1 LILRFVHDDLA
12 RVVEAYPETEE
23 DRVWASRLR
32 GPVRFNRHRG
42 AVVIPEFASGI
53 LRGAPGGRPI
63 LDNLQTPREPS
74 DPLALLECPFFTRLY
89 PFQQEAVN
97 RMVDPGGFGLWLDC
111 GLGKG
116 LEPSTPIITPK
127 GSIPI
132 GQLRRGDLVLGSD
145 GKPYPVTGVFPQ
157 PDQPRFRVSFSDG
170 CSILCDDPHLWIVKN
185 YNDKARN
192 KPWRVM
198 ATKDLRR
205 TDLHYGKHGQSR
217 TWHIPMTQPVQFPE
231 QDLLIPPYVLGVL
244 LGDGSLTQ
252 AGVNWS
258 KPDPEIAQEVAME
271 MSGCTVTR
279 REGPTCPIWTLKG
292 SSINRVLKKWGLKV
306 HSHAR
311 FIPPGYLQGSPGQ
324 RLSLLQGLLDTDGSS
339 SAGTIEYCSTSQPL
353 AQAVVYLTQ
362 SMGGTATIS
371 CKEQPTYTRQR
382 EKRLGRRAWRVF
394 LSLPPEI
401 EPFRLPR
408 KRESYKRPSRGVG
421 RWIDS
426 ITPEGF
432 GPTVC
437 ISVASPDSS
446 FLAGEFVVTH
456 NSPTIMAA
464 YSILRKRGDARG
476 MIVLGPNVAAQI
488 WTGEGSLLHQWTGE
502 TGHEIKTGDKRYPPQ
517 EGVVFCSHSKVFRR
531 PYQTWVEERIRTGK
545 WILVIDEAQ
554 MISGEVSKR
563 FSAIRS
569 WAHFAP
575 WRWLASGTPVSNYP
589 DSFRGLYSIIT
600 RASFDPDAYLRW
612 FKRPDGKYVETH
624 LEDFGKILK
633 RDSLRVTK
641 TEAAPWLPPR
651 TNQVLTVE
659 LKGRQRALY
668 DEFVKAGRTMLQNA
682 EKEWAIHARSMFS
695 KLARMT
701 GLATHPGMLGDV
713 CPDGD
718 IAKLETVKDLLNAAG
733 DQKVVIWSWHPW
745 VLDWL
750 QERLP
755 CRSVKY
761 HGQVAENAKRE
772 AVRAFNEDPKV
783 RVFLGNPSA
792 AGTALS
798 LGAGSV
804 AIYWDMGWRWVDY
817 FQAGERIDRITRTM
831 PVTQYVILG
840 KGTIEEYMWEKVQLK
855 IDLQALM
862 FGTSGQEFTTRHWTP
877 SEAWRVLNM
886 WGK

>member
-1 LILRFVHDDLA
+1 MRFAHDRLA
-12 RVVEAYPETEE
+12 RVLEVFPETEE
-23 DRVWASRLR
+23 DRKRLVKIG
-32 GPVRFNRHRG
+32 GPVRYNRHSK
-42 AVVIPEFASGI
+42 ALIVPEFAAYS
-53 LRGAPGGRPI
+53 LERLPEAKPI
-63 LDNLQTPREPS
+63 LDSLQTEPAAE
-74 DPLALLECPFFTRLY
+74 DPLALLDCPFVDRLY
-89 PFQQEAVN
+89 PFQRKAAH
-97 RMVDPGGFGLWLDC
+97 RMIDPGGFGLWLDC

-127 GSIPI
+127 GSTPI
-132 GQLRRGDLVLGSD
+132 GKLCRGDLVLGRD

-198 ATKDLRR
+198 ATQDLRR

-231 QDLLIPPYVLGVL
+231 QDLPIPPYVLGVL

-271 MSGCTVTR
+271 MPGCTVTR
-279 REGPTCPIWTLKG
+279 REGSTCPIWTLKG
-292 SSINRVLKKWGLKV
+292 SSISRVLKKWGLEV

-339 SAGTIEYCSTSQPL
+339 SVGTIEYCSTSQPL

-362 SMGGTATIS
+362 SMGGTASIS
-371 CKEQPTYTRQR
+371 CKEQPTYTHQG
-382 EKRLGRRAWRVF
+382 EKKLGRRAWRVF

-464 YSILRKRGDARG
+464 YTALKAAGRVRG
-476 MIVLGPNVAAQI
+476 MIVLGPNVASQI
-488 WTGEGSLLHQWTGE
+488 WTGEGSLLHEWTGE
-502 TGHEIKTGDKRYPPQ
+502 KGWEIKTGDRRYPPS
-517 EGVVFCSHSKVFRR
+517 EGVIFCSHSKTFRK
-531 PYQTWVEERIRTGK
+531 PYQTWVEERIRSGL
-545 WILVIDEAQ
+545 WILCIDEAQ
-554 MISGEVSKR
+554 MIAGEMSRR
-563 FSAIRS
+563 FEVIRV
-569 WAHFAP
+569 WAQFAP

-589 DSFRGLYSIIT
+589 DSFRGLYSIMT
-600 RASFDPDAYLRW
+600 RANFDPHAFQRW
-612 FKRPDGKYVETH
+612 FKPSAAGGYVEKR
-624 LEDFGKILK
+624 LQDFGRILR

-641 TEAAPWLPPR
+641 SEAAPWLPPR
-651 TNQVLTVE
+651 TNQVLTVA
-659 LKGRQRALY
+659 LKGRQKDLY
-668 DEFVKAGRTMLQNA
+668 AEFVQQGRVMLQSA
-682 EKEWAIHARSMFS
+682 EKEWSLKARGAFS
-695 KLARMT
+695 ELSRLT
-701 GLATHPGMLGDV
+701 GLATHPGMLGDN
-713 CPDGD
+713 CPDAE
-718 IAKLETVKDLLNAAG
+718 IAKLDTVRDLLKTTG

-745 VLDWL
+745 VLDWIREML
-750 QERLP
+750 GEG
-755 CRSVKY
+755 CVVY
-761 HGQVAENAKRE
+761 HGKIREQEKKE
-772 AVRAFNEDPKV
+772 AVRRFNTDPAVK
-783 RVFLGNPSA
+783 VFLGNPSA

-798 LGAGSV
+798 LGAGTV

-831 PVTQYVILG
+831 PITQYVLLG
-840 KGTIEEYMWEKVQLK
+840 KGTIEEYMWEKVCLK

-862 FGTSGQEFTTRHWTP
+862 FGTTPQEFSTMHWTP
-877 SEAWRVLNM
+877 KEAWRVLNL
-886 WGK
+886 WKG